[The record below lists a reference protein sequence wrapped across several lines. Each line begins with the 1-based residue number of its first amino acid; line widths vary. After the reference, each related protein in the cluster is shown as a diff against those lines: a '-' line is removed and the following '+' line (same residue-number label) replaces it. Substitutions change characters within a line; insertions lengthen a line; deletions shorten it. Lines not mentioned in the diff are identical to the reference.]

1 MLSTTDFRRGL
12 KIEIDH
18 TPYEIIEFLHVKP
31 GKGGAFVRTKLRNL
45 LTGGA
50 IDQTFRSGE
59 KVGKPD
65 METREMQYLYHD
77 GSGYVFMDM
86 SNYEQIIIQD
96 ENMGDKGGFLKDGQT
111 VKTLFYNGQP
121 LDIELPAAVL
131 LKVQQTEPGIKGD
144 TVSGA
149 SKPATL
155 ETGVVVNVPLFIN
168 ENDLIKVDTR
178 SKEYLGR
185 ESS

>member
-1 MLSTTDFRRGL
+1 MFSTTDFRRGL
-12 KIEIDH
+12 KIEIDN
-18 TPYEIIEFLHVKP
+18 TPYEIMDFLHVKP
-31 GKGGAFVRTKLRNL
+31 GKGGAFVRTKLRNI

-65 METREMQYLYHD
+65 METRDMQYLYHD

-86 SNYEQIIIQD
+86 STYEQTIIQE

-111 VKTLFYNGQP
+111 IKALFYNGQP
-121 LDIELPAAVL
+121 LDIELPVAVFL
-131 LKVQQTEPGIKGD
+131 RVEKTEPGMKGD

-155 ETGVVVNVPLFIN
+155 ETGVVVSVPLFIN
-168 ENDLIKVDTR
+168 EGDIIKVDTR
-178 SKEYLGR
+178 SRDYLGR
-185 ESS
+185 ES

>member
-1 MLSTTDFRRGL
+1 MLSTTDFRKGL
-12 KIEIDH
+12 KIEIDN
-18 TPYEIIEFLHVKP
+18 TPYEIMDFLHVKP
-31 GKGGAFVRTKLRNL
+31 GKGGAFVRTKLKNL

-65 METREMQYLYHD
+65 METRDMQYLYHD
-77 GSGYVFMDM
+77 GSGFVFMDM
-86 SNYEQIIIQD
+86 STYEQVTIQD
-96 ENMGDKGGFLKDGQT
+96 EAMKDKGGFLKDGQT

-121 LDIELPAAVL
+121 LDIELPAAVVL
-131 LKVQQTEPGIKGD
+131 QIKETEPGIKGD

-155 ETGVVVNVPLFIN
+155 ETGVVINVPLFVN
-168 ENDLIKVDTR
+168 QGDMVKVDTR
-178 SKEYLGR
+178 SREYLGR
-185 ESS
+185 ESQ

>member
-1 MLSTTDFRRGL
+1 MFSTTDFRRGL
-12 KIEIDH
+12 KIEIDN
-18 TPYEIIEFLHVKP
+18 TPFEIMDFLHVKP
-31 GKGGAFVRTKLRNL
+31 GKGGAFVRTKLRNI

-65 METREMQYLYHD
+65 METRDMQYLYHD

-86 SNYEQIIIQD
+86 STYEQTIIQE

-111 VKTLFYNGQP
+111 IKALFYNGQP
-121 LDIELPAAVL
+121 LDIELPVAVL
-131 LKVQQTEPGIKGD
+131 LRVEKTEPGMKGD

-155 ETGVVVNVPLFIN
+155 ETGVVVSVPLFIN
-168 ENDLIKVDTR
+168 EGDIIKVDTR
-178 SKEYLGR
+178 SRDYLGR
-185 ESS
+185 ES

>member
-12 KIEIDH
+12 KIEMDN
-18 TPYEIIEFLHVKP
+18 TPYEIIDFLHVKP

-65 METREMQYLYHD
+65 METRDMQYLYHD

-86 SNYEQIIIQD
+86 STYEQIVIQD

-111 VKTLFYNGQP
+111 VKALFYNGQP
-121 LDIELPAAVL
+121 LDIELPAAVQL
-131 LKVQQTEPGIKGD
+131 TVQETEPGMKGD

-155 ETGVVVNVPLFIN
+155 ETGVVVSVPLFIN
-168 ENDLIKVDTR
+168 QGDIIKVDTR
-178 SKEYLGR
+178 SREYLGR